1 MSNQPRSRLAAI
13 LPDGRFALKL
23 RPMTF
28 FDRLHTAWDCKE
40 CRFYRRAALALGALA
55 VCSWILL

>member
-1 MSNQPRSRLAAI
+1 MAYFELERL
-13 LPDGRFALKL
+13 R
-23 RPMTF
+23 
-28 FDRLHTAWDCKE
+28 TAWDCEK